1 MTKMVM
7 MRSQLINDKDGGA
20 GMTTEKMKELLSAKD
35 EKITVEYKSCTNEI
49 SESVYETVSS
59 FSNRYG
65 GWIIMGIKNG
75 GIPIGVN
82 RNAAKDMKRNF
93 VTQLNNTNKMS
104 PTLYLT
110 IEEFEYKGKLLLWTY
125 VPPASTVVKCSG
137 RVYDRNDEGDLDIT
151 DSPIQMENMYARKTG
166 AFSENK
172 LFPYATEDDLRM
184 DLMPKVRR
192 LVENKNSRH
201 EWLEMTDHEIMIS
214 AGLYEKNL
222 VTGEKGYNLA
232 AIMLFGKDD
241 VIRSCVSGYVTDAIY
256 RVENVDRYD
265 DRLLIRT
272 NLIESY
278 DRLMEFIAKH
288 TSDKFCL
295 VDNVNTSI
303 RDVIAREVVSNI
315 LVHRDFSSAYPAKI
329 IIEKDW
335 LRTENWCRPRRQGNI
350 LSDEFTPYPKNPLI
364 ANFFTIMGRSD
375 TLGSGVKNLYKYT
388 PIYSGG
394 GNPELYEADI
404 FKISIPLTEK
414 AVSEVKLE
422 SEMTEREQLVYDMI
436 CKNPKISIDDIAAN
450 LDVTRRTVLRDVQE
464 IKKKIFLVY
473 DKKEAVW
480 KLK

>member
-1 MTKMVM
+1 
-7 MRSQLINDKDGGA
+7 
-20 GMTTEKMKELLSAKD
+20 MTTEKMKELLSAKD
-35 EKITVEYKSCTNEI
+35 EKITIEYKSCTNEI

-65 GWIIMGIKNG
+65 GWIIMGVQDG
-75 GIPIGVN
+75 GTPIGVN
-82 RNAAKDMKRNF
+82 RNAAKDMRRNF
-93 VTQLNNTNKMS
+93 VSQLNNTNKMS
-104 PTLYLT
+104 PTLYIE
-110 IEEFEYKGKLLLWTY
+110 IEEFEYQDKLLLWTY
-125 VPPASTVVKCSG
+125 VPPASTVIRCSG
-137 RVYDRNDEGDLDIT
+137 RVYDRNDEGDFDIT

-184 DLMPKVRR
+184 DLMPRVRR
-192 LVENKNSRH
+192 LIENKNAQH
-201 EWLEMTDHEIMIS
+201 EWLKMTDHEIMIS

-232 AIMLFGKDD
+232 AIMLFGKDE

-265 DRLLIRT
+265 DRLQVNT

-278 DRLMEFIAKH
+278 DRLMEFVAKH

-295 VDNVNTSI
+295 IDNVSTSI

-315 LVHRDFSSAYPAKI
+315 LVHRDFSSAYPAKL

-364 ANFFTIMGRSD
+364 ANFFTAMGRSD
-375 TLGSGVKNLYKYT
+375 TIGSGVKNLYKYT

-394 GNPELYEADI
+394 GNPELYEADVFRI
-404 FKISIPLTEK
+404 AIPLTKE
-414 AVSEVKLE
+414 AVKQV
-422 SEMTEREQLVYDMI
+422 EMETELTEREQLVYDMI
-436 CKNPKISIDDIAAN
+436 FENQKISVDDIAAK
-450 LDVTRRTVLRDVQE
+450 LDVTRRTILRDVQE
-464 IKKKIFLVY
+464 IKKKVFLVY
-473 DKKEAVW
+473 DKKEGLW

>member
-1 MTKMVM
+1 
-7 MRSQLINDKDGGA
+7 
-20 GMTTEKMKELLSAKD
+20 MTTEKMKELLFAKD
-35 EKITVEYKSCTNEI
+35 ERITIEYKSCTNEI
-49 SESVYETVSS
+49 SDSVYETVSA

-65 GWIIMGIKNG
+65 GWIIMGVLDG

-82 RNAAKDMKRNF
+82 RNAARDMKRNF
-93 VTQLNNTNKMS
+93 VSQLNNTNKMS
-104 PTLYLT
+104 PTLYLE
-110 IEEFEYKGKLLLWTY
+110 IEEFEYEGKMLLWTY
-125 VPPASTVVKCSG
+125 VSPASTVVRCSG
-137 RVYDRNDEGDLDIT
+137 RVYDRNDEGDFDIT

-172 LFPYATEDDLRM
+172 VFPYAAEDDLRM
-184 DLMPKVRR
+184 DLMPTVRR
-192 LVENKNSRH
+192 LIENKNAQH
-201 EWLEMTDHEIMIS
+201 EWLKMTDHEIMIS

-256 RVENVDRYD
+256 RVENTDRYD
-265 DRLLIRT
+265 DRLQVNT

-295 VDNVNTSI
+295 INNINTSV
-303 RDVIAREVVSNI
+303 RDIIAREVVSNI
-315 LVHRDFSSAYPAKI
+315 LVHRDFSSAYPAKL

-364 ANFFTIMGRSD
+364 ANFFTAMGRSD
-375 TLGSGVKNLYKYT
+375 TIGSGVKNLYKYT

-394 GNPELYEADI
+394 GNPELYEADVFRI
-404 FKISIPLTEK
+404 TIPLTKE
-414 AVSEVKLE
+414 AVRQV
-422 SEMTEREQLVYDMI
+422 EMKTELTEREQFIYDMI
-436 CKNPKISIDDIAAN
+436 SENQKISVDDIAAK

-464 IKKKIFLVY
+464 IKKKVFLMY
-473 DKKEAVW
+473 DKKEALW
-480 KLK
+480 KLR

>member
-1 MTKMVM
+1 
-7 MRSQLINDKDGGA
+7 
-20 GMTTEKMKELLSAKD
+20 MTTEKMKELLSAKD
-35 EKITVEYKSCTNEI
+35 EKITIEYKSCTNEI

-65 GWIIMGIKNG
+65 GWIIMGVCDG

-82 RNAAKDMKRNF
+82 RNAVKDMKRNF
-93 VTQLNNTNKMS
+93 VSQLNNTNKMS
-104 PTLYLT
+104 PTLYLP
-110 IEEFEYKGKLLLWTY
+110 IEEFEYEGKILLWTY
-125 VPPASTVVKCSG
+125 VTPTSTVIRCAG
-137 RVYDRNDEGDLDIT
+137 RVYDRNNEGDFDIT

-172 LFPYATEDDLRM
+172 LFPYATEDDLHM
-184 DLMPKVRR
+184 ELMPTVRR
-192 LVENKNSRH
+192 LIENKNAQH
-201 EWLEMTDHEIMIS
+201 EWLKMTDHEIMIS

-222 VTGEKGYNLA
+222 VTGEEGYNLA

-256 RVENVDRYD
+256 RVENMDRYD
-265 DRLLIRT
+265 DRLQVST

-295 VDNVNTSI
+295 INNVSTSI

-315 LVHRDFSSAYPAKI
+315 LVHRDFSSAYP
-329 IIEKDW
+329 
-335 LRTENWCRPRRQGNI
+335 
-350 LSDEFTPYPKNPLI
+350 KNPLI
-364 ANFFTIMGRSD
+364 ANFFTALGRSD
-375 TLGSGVKNLYKYT
+375 TIGSGVKNLYKYT

-394 GNPELYEADI
+394 GNPELYEADVFRI
-404 FKISIPLTEK
+404 TIPLTKE
-414 AVSEVKLE
+414 ATRQVKMETEL
-422 SEMTEREQLVYDMI
+422 TEREQLIYNMI
-436 CKNPKISIDDIAAN
+436 SENQKISVENIAAK

-464 IKKKIFLVY
+464 IKKKVFLLY
-473 DKKEAVW
+473 DKKEALW

>member
-1 MTKMVM
+1 
-7 MRSQLINDKDGGA
+7 
-20 GMTTEKMKELLSAKD
+20 MTTEKMKELLSAKD
-35 EKITVEYKSCTNEI
+35 EKITIEYKSCTNEI
-49 SESVYETVSS
+49 SDTIYETVSS

-65 GWIIMGIKNG
+65 GWIIMGVRDG

-82 RNAAKDMKRNF
+82 PNAAKDMKRNF
-93 VTQLNNTNKMS
+93 VSQLNNPNKMS
-104 PTLYLT
+104 PTLYVEV
-110 IEEFEYKGKLLLWTY
+110 EEFEYEGKLLLWTY
-125 VPPASTVVKCSG
+125 VPPASTVIRCSG
-137 RVYDRNDEGDLDIT
+137 RVYDRNDEGDFDIT

-184 DLMPKVRR
+184 DLMPRVRR
-192 LVENKNSRH
+192 LIENKNAQH
-201 EWLEMTDHEIMIS
+201 EWLKMTDHEIMIS

-232 AIMLFGKDD
+232 AIMLFGKDE

-256 RVENVDRYD
+256 RVENLDRYD
-265 DRLLIRT
+265 DRVQINT

-278 DRLMEFIAKH
+278 DKLMEFVAKH

-295 VDNVNTSI
+295 VDNVSTSI

-315 LVHRDFSSAYPAKI
+315 LIHRDFSSAYPAKL

-364 ANFFTIMGRSD
+364 ANFFTAMGRSD
-375 TLGSGVKNLYKYT
+375 TIGSGVKNLYKYT

-394 GNPELYEADI
+394 GNPEIYEADV
-404 FKISIPLTEK
+404 FRTAIPLTKE
-414 AVSEVKLE
+414 AVKQVVIETEL
-422 SEMTEREQLVYDMI
+422 TEREQLIYDMI
-436 CKNPKISIDDIAAN
+436 CENQKISVDDIAAK

-464 IKKKIFLVY
+464 IKKKVFLMY
-473 DKKEAVW
+473 DKKESKW

>member
-1 MTKMVM
+1 M
-7 MRSQLINDKDGGA
+7 
-20 GMTTEKMKELLSAKD
+20 
-35 EKITVEYKSCTNEI
+35 
-49 SESVYETVSS
+49 
-59 FSNRYG
+59 
-65 GWIIMGIKNG
+65 
-75 GIPIGVN
+75 
-82 RNAAKDMKRNF
+82 
-93 VTQLNNTNKMS
+93 
-104 PTLYLT
+104 
-110 IEEFEYKGKLLLWTY
+110 
-125 VPPASTVVKCSG
+125 
-137 RVYDRNDEGDLDIT
+137 
-151 DSPIQMENMYARKTG
+151 
-166 AFSENK
+166 
-172 LFPYATEDDLRM
+172 
-184 DLMPKVRR
+184 
-192 LVENKNSRH
+192 
-201 EWLEMTDHEIMIS
+201 
-214 AGLYEKNL
+214 
-222 VTGEKGYNLA
+222 TGEKGYNLA

-256 RVENVDRYD
+256 RVENMDRYD
-265 DRLLIRT
+265 DRLLVHT

-288 TSDKFCL
+288 TSDKFFL
-295 VDNVNTSI
+295 IDNVSTSI

-394 GNPELYEADI
+394 GNPELYEADV
-404 FKISIPLTEK
+404 FRAAIPLTEN
-414 AVSEVKLE
+414 AVSEIRIETEL
-422 SEMTEREQLVYDMI
+422 TEREQMIYDMI
-436 CKNPKISIDDIAAN
+436 YENPKISMDDIAVK

-464 IKKKIFLVY
+464 IKKKVFLTY

>member
-1 MTKMVM
+1 
-7 MRSQLINDKDGGA
+7 
-20 GMTTEKMKELLSAKD
+20 MTTEKMKELLSAKD
-35 EKITVEYKSCTNEI
+35 EKITIEYKSCTNEI

-65 GWIIMGIKNG
+65 GWIIMGVCDG

-82 RNAAKDMKRNF
+82 RNAVKDMKRNF
-93 VTQLNNTNKMS
+93 VSQLNNTNKMS
-104 PTLYLT
+104 PTLYLS
-110 IEEFEYKGKLLLWTY
+110 IEEFEYEGKILLWTY
-125 VPPASTVVKCSG
+125 VTPTSTVIRCAG
-137 RVYDRNDEGDLDIT
+137 RVYDRNNEGDFDIT

-172 LFPYATEDDLRM
+172 LFPYATEADLHM
-184 DLMPKVRR
+184 ELMPTVRR
-192 LVENKNSRH
+192 LIENKNAQH
-201 EWLEMTDHEIMIS
+201 EWLKMTDHEIMIS

-222 VTGEKGYNLA
+222 VTGEEGYNLA

-256 RVENVDRYD
+256 RVENMDRYD
-265 DRLLIRT
+265 DRLQVST

-295 VDNVNTSI
+295 INNVSTSI

-315 LVHRDFSSAYPAKI
+315 LVHRDFSSAYPAKL
-329 IIEKDW
+329 IIESDW
-335 LRTENWCRPRRQGNI
+335 LRTENWCRPRRQGKI

-364 ANFFTIMGRSD
+364 ANFFTALGRSD
-375 TLGSGVKNLYKYT
+375 TIGSGVKNLYKYT

-394 GNPELYEADI
+394 GNPELYEADVFRI
-404 FKISIPLTEK
+404 TIPLTKE
-414 AVSEVKLE
+414 ATRQVKMENEL
-422 SEMTEREQLVYDMI
+422 TEREQLIYNMI
-436 CKNPKISIDDIAAN
+436 SENQKISVENIAAK

-464 IKKKIFLVY
+464 IKKKVFLLY
-473 DKKEAVW
+473 DKKEALW

>member
-1 MTKMVM
+1 
-7 MRSQLINDKDGGA
+7 
-20 GMTTEKMKELLSAKD
+20 MTTEKMKELLSAKD

-49 SESVYETVSS
+49 SESVYETVCS

-65 GWIIMGIKNG
+65 GWIILGVKDG
-75 GIPIGVN
+75 GSPVGVN
-82 RNAAKDMKRNF
+82 RNAVKNMKRNF
-93 VTQLNNTNKMS
+93 VAQLNNTNKMS
-104 PTLYLT
+104 PTLYLS
-110 IEEFEYKGKLLLWTY
+110 IEEFEYEGKLLLWTY
-125 VPPASTVVKCSG
+125 VPPSSTVIKCAG
-137 RVYDRNDEGDLDIT
+137 RIYDRNDEGDLDIT
-151 DSPIQMENMYARKTG
+151 DSPIQTENMYVRKTG

-192 LVENKNSRH
+192 LVENRNSEH
-201 EWLEMTDHEIMIS
+201 EWLKMTDHEIMVS

-232 AIMLFGKDD
+232 AIMLFGKDEA
-241 VIRSCVSGYVTDAIY
+241 IRSCVSGYVTDAIY
-256 RVENVDRYD
+256 RLDNVDRYD
-265 DRLLIRT
+265 DRLLVHT

-278 DRLMEFIAKH
+278 ERLMEFIAKH

-295 VDNVNTSI
+295 INNVNTSV
-303 RDVIAREVVSNI
+303 RDIIAREVVSNI
-315 LVHRDFSSAYPAKI
+315 LVHRDFSSAYPAKL

-364 ANFFTIMGRSD
+364 ANFFTTMGRSD
-375 TLGSGVKNLYKYT
+375 TLGSGVKNLYKFT

-404 FKISIPLTEK
+404 FRIVIPLTSK
-414 AVSEVKLE
+414 AVDDITIKTTLTV
-422 SEMTEREQLVYDMI
+422 REQLIYDMI
-436 CKNPKISIDDIAAN
+436 CETPRISVDELAVK
-450 LDVTRRTVLRDVQE
+450 LDVARRTILRDVQE
-464 IKKKIFLVY
+464 IKKKVFLIY
-473 DKKEAVW
+473 DKKEALW